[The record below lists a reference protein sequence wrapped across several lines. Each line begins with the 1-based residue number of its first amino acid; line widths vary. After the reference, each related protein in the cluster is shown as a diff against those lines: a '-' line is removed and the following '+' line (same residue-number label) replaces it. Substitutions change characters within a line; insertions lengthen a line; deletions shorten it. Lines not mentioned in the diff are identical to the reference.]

1 MRGIEMI
8 KYLDEIRE
16 IIINELVYLGY
27 DLSLFGTRYL
37 LEGLYI
43 IINKDLIDSINLK
56 SEIYP
61 IIAKKYNTTENNI
74 KCSINYANTIMYW
87 HCSKSKFES
96 DFKVFDNTRPS
107 TKKILYSIISNVEK
121 KIA

>member
-1 MRGIEMI
+1 MI

-43 IINKDLIDSINLK
+43 IINKDLIDSINL
-56 SEIYP
+56 
-61 IIAKKYNTTENNI
+61 
-74 KCSINYANTIMYW
+74 
-87 HCSKSKFES
+87 
-96 DFKVFDNTRPS
+96 R
-107 TKKILYSIISNVEK
+107 SIIQQ
-121 KIA
+121 KII